1 MTRFEDAIENALDL
15 PSTSIPSMA
24 TKPII
29 PEKDS
34 LDNNDYEYARENLYT
49 IVEKGHDALETMLE
63 IAKSSEHPRAF
74 EVLSGMMKNMAD
86 INDKLMD
93 LNKKEKELQKPETKQ
108 VGNTTNNNV
117 FLGSTA
123 DLQKL
128 LGTEEFVNVTPKR
141 NISNQ

>member
-29 PEKDS
+29 HEKDS

-74 EVLSGMMKNMAD
+74 EVVNQLMKTMAD
-86 INDKLMD
+86 AQKD
-93 LNKKEKELQKPETKQ
+93 LLELKAKQQKITGEKPEQPQNVTNALFVGTTDELQKMIRGKSD
-108 VGNTTNNNV
+108 V
-117 FLGSTA
+117 
-123 DLQKL
+123 
-128 LGTEEFVNVTPKR
+128 
-141 NISNQ
+141 